1 MYLIGG
7 REQKSC
13 SVIDLNNYLQTI
25 RSGCLLLLFNNIST
39 DPNDPQEKLIDI
51 KKFYNKISFE
61 ASRRTNISNPKY

>member
-1 MYLIGG
+1 MHLIGG

-39 DPNDPQEKLIDI
+39 DPYDPQEKLIDI
-51 KKFYNKISFE
+51 KKNLQ
-61 ASRRTNISNPKY
+61 